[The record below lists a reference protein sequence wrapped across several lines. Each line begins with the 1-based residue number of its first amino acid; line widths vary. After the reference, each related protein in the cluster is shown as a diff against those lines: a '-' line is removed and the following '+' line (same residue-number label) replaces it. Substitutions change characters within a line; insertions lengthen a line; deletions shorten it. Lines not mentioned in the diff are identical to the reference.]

1 MNESFVNDRGPFE
14 VVVIGGGAAG
24 MMAATVAA
32 RCGARVKLLEKNL
45 RPGLKI
51 LISGG
56 GRCNL
61 TTTREGADLERQ
73 YGERRGRWLRHAL
86 RSFPPRALRAHV
98 ESLGVP
104 LQEEDLEKIFTR
116 SGKAA
121 DVVRALVQDAEAA
134 GVVWSREDPMLAI
147 HRAEDGFVVES
158 AKGVTRA
165 ATVVLATGGLSYPK
179 TGATGD
185 GYRATTALGHGL
197 VPPVPALAPLRLD
210 EPWLHELQGLVLDA
224 GLGLRGPDGS
234 WLVHRRRPTLVTHRG
249 LSGPGPMD
257 VSGYVEE
264 VGGGCTLVLDLL
276 PDTQEDSVEQRLLDA
291 SKREGRR
298 LIHHG
303 LPDTLPER
311 LRTALRA
318 RVGLPEDATLSGLP
332 KVARRD
338 LVAACKRLSVPVD
351 SSLGFGAAE
360 VTRGGVPLDQ
370 VDAKTMES
378 RLAPGLYLCGEILD
392 IDGPIGGFNFQAAF
406 ATGRLAGK
414 HAAERARMG
423 S

>member
-1 MNESFVNDRGPFE
+1 MSTADRRCD

-32 RCGARVKLLEKNL
+32 RGGARVLLLEKNL

-73 YGERRGRWLRHAL
+73 YGSERGRWLRHAL

-98 ESLGVP
+98 EGLGVP
-104 LQEEDLEKIFTR
+104 LREEDLEKIFTR

-121 DVVRALVQDAEAA
+121 DVVRALVDDSVAA
-134 GVVWSREDPMLAI
+134 GVVWSREDPMHAV
-147 HRAEDGFVVES
+147 RCETGGFVVES
-158 AKGVTRA
+158 ARGRTATRA
-165 ATVVLATGGLSYPK
+165 VVLATGGLSYPK

-185 GYRATTALGHGL
+185 GYKVTSALGHGL
-197 VPPVPALAPLRLD
+197 VRPVPALAPLRLD

-224 GLGLRGPDGS
+224 GLGLRGPDGG

-264 VGGGCTLVLDLL
+264 VGGGCTLVVDLVPDEREEDLDR
-276 PDTQEDSVEQRLLDA
+276 RLLEA
-291 SKREGRR
+291 SRHEGRR
-298 LIHHG
+298 LVHHG
-303 LPDTLPER
+303 LPDALPER
-311 LRTALRA
+311 LRSALRA
-318 RVGLPEDATLSGLP
+318 RAGLPENATLAALP
-332 KVARRD
+332 KQARRE
-338 LVAACKRLSVPVD
+338 LVGSCKRLSLPVD
-351 SSLGFGAAE
+351 ASLGFGAAE
-360 VTRGGVPLDQ
+360 VTRGGVPLGE
-370 VDAKTMES
+370 VDARTMES
-378 RLAPGLYLCGEILD
+378 RVVPGFFLCGEILD
-392 IDGPIGGFNFQAAF
+392 VDGPIGGFNFQAAF
-406 ATGRLAGK
+406 ATGRLAGL
-414 HAAERARMG
+414 HAAARVHP